1 MNLACLAP
9 SKPKP
14 QIAERR
20 SQKTMVFDVLR
31 DARRQRRKADY
42 SSSTR
47 R

>member
-20 SQKTMVFDVLR
+20 SQETMVFDVLR
-31 DARRQRRKADY
+31 DARRQRRKAGY
-42 SSSTR
+42 SCAR